1 MATTLLRRAVLLAV
15 LVVPFVP
22 PWSAGADQA
31 RARDL
36 LNSQGCKGCHFFEQ
50 SGGGLGPPLNGVGK
64 RLNREQ
70 LRLQLV
76 KPQNLHPGGL
86 MPSFSHLDDVDL
98 EALVD
103 FLANL
108 R

>member
-1 MATTLLRRAVLLAV
+1 MATPLRRAVLIAV
-15 LVVPFVP
+15 LTLLTCPA
-22 PWSAGADQA
+22 WAAGADEA

-50 SGGGLGPPLNGVGK
+50 SGGGLGPPLAGVGK
-64 RLNREQ
+64 RMSREQ

-76 KPQNLHPGGL
+76 KPQSLHQGGL
-86 MPSFSHLDDVDL
+86 MPSFSHLDDADI
-98 EALVD
+98 EALID